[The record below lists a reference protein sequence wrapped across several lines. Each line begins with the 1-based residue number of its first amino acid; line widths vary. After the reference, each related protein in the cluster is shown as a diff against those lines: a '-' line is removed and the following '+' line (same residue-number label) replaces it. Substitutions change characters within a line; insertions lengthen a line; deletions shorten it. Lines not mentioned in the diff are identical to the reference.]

1 MGADVGIALLVE
13 ELCRHDAE
21 AEWIEFKTNSSNP
34 EMVGQRI
41 GALANS
47 ACRLGAPTAY
57 MVWGIDDEAHEVA
70 GSSFRHRLKKKGN
83 EELGNW
89 PRHRLTDNA
98 SFEFAEGEVG
108 GMHVTVLMVHAAFHH
123 TVDFERVPYVR
134 VGSYT
139 KRLRE
144 YPAMGSEVWDR
155 ITKFDFESVTAR
167 GACPFRTRSRR
178 STSRSTLT
186 CSGRRCRSRGTRWP
200 TTPAKTRSSRARM
213 MAATR

>member
-34 EMVGQRI
+34 E
-41 GALANS
+41 
-47 ACRLGAPTAY
+47 
-57 MVWGIDDEAHEVA
+57 VA
-70 GSSFRHRLKKKGN
+70 GSSFRYRLEKKGN

-167 GACPFRTRSRR
+167 GGLPLPDALSPLDFPKYFDLLGAPMPQSRDEVAP
-178 STSRSTLT
+178 LPL
-186 CSGRRCRSRGTRWP
+186 RRRGP
-200 TTPAKTRSSRARM
+200 LAPG
-213 MAATR
+213 